1 MSRVN
6 PLPITSSLF
15 FRMVLAVNLTA
26 RPFARLYSRKYQLN
40 LTEWRVMIALAN
52 VPGVSANEV
61 ARLCGLDKMTVRR
74 SLASMMRHGYVARR
88 PARNDRRRLILA
100 LTPRGRRIFAAIA
113 PSGAAREKALFD
125 GFSAA
130 ERAQLGHLLD
140 RLVERARL
148 LPDA

>member
-1 MSRVN
+1 
-6 PLPITSSLF
+6 
-15 FRMVLAVNLTA
+15 MVLAVNLTA

-61 ARLCGLDKMTVRR
+61 ARLCGLDKMTVSR

-88 PARNDRRRLILA
+88 PA
-100 LTPRGRRIFAAIA
+100 RIFAAIA